1 MTKLIASKL
10 RNKKILALVVAAT
23 VFSSVY
29 AFAATLGVSANSLGA
44 GNASVTS
51 CTASVSASYGVA
63 YDSTITGGGYR
74 ISGVTVT
81 GISGCSGK
89 SITADLVGAAN
100 ASLVQLPAHTIT
112 SGEATANTY
121 AWTVG
126 GSVNAASVTGVSAVV
141 AG

>member
-1 MTKLIASKL
+1 MKNHTIKILK
-10 RNKKILALVVAAT
+10 NKKLVALVVAAT

-51 CTASVSASYGVA
+51 CTASVTASYSVA

-89 SITADLVGAAN
+89 SITADLVGAGN
-100 ASLVQLPAHTIT
+100 ASQVSLPSHTIT
-112 SGEATANTY
+112 AAEATANTY
-121 AWTVG
+121 SWTVG
-126 GSVNAASVTGVSAVV
+126 GSFNAANVTGVSAVV

>member
-1 MTKLIASKL
+1 MKSHTIKILK
-10 RNKKILALVVAAT
+10 NKKLVALVVAAT

-51 CTASVSASYGVA
+51 CTASVTSSYAVA
-63 YDSTITGGGYR
+63 YDSTISGGGYR

-89 SITADLVGAAN
+89 SITADLVGSGN
-100 ASLVQLPAHTIT
+100 ASLVSLPAHTIT
-112 SGEATANTY
+112 AGEATANTY
-121 AWTVG
+121 SWTVG
-126 GSVNAASVTGVSAVV
+126 GSVNAANVTGVSAVV